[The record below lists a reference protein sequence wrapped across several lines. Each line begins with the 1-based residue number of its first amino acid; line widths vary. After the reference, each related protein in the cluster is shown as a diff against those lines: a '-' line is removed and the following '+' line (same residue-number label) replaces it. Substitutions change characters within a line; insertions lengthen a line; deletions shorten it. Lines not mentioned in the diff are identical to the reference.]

1 MGALRQVIGL
11 DGDVL
16 TITEDTAGKA
26 RFRNSIIDT
35 DGTRRPMT
43 DAEFAAKLRAEAHID
58 ELGQVSQRGNKTVPD
73 TKKHAFATDGFNYRT
88 AYFLDNDGNYYRVT
102 MSVGKNG
109 DINTIY
115 NVGKLKGAQLPHVAQ
130 RPATNVAMG
139 RTPSI
144 NSIRENGGKYNSNFN
159 QDYQG
164 ENVKNSTGEISLE
177 ILTEIITAFIYW
189 LEEIKTEKP
198 YTASGTI

>member
-1 MGALRQVIGL
+1 M
-11 DGDVL
+11 
-16 TITEDTAGKA
+16 
-26 RFRNSIIDT
+26 
-35 DGTRRPMT
+35 
-43 DAEFAAKLRAEAHID
+43 
-58 ELGQVSQRGNKTVPD
+58 
-73 TKKHAFATDGFNYRT
+73 
-88 AYFLDNDGNYYRVT
+88 
-102 MSVGKNG
+102 
-109 DINTIY
+109 
-115 NVGKLKGAQLPHVAQ
+115 GKLKGAQLPHVAQ

-164 ENVKNSTGEISLE
+164 ENVKNSTGEVSPE

>member
-1 MGALRQVIGL
+1 MCVIIQCHNNIRNGQDVTVIRL

-73 TKKHAFATDGFNYRT
+73 TKNHAFATDGFNYRT

-115 NVGKLKGAQLPHVAQ
+115 NVGKLKEAPFPHVAQ
-130 RPATNVAMG
+130 RPYGKSAKGETSS
-139 RTPSI
+139 T
-144 NSIRENGGKYNSNFN
+144 NSIRENGEKYNSNFN
-159 QDYQG
+159 QNNKG
-164 ENVKNSTGEISLE
+164 RLSELHSL
-177 ILTEIITAFIYW
+177 TTR
-189 LEEIKTEKP
+189 
-198 YTASGTI
+198 

>member
-1 MGALRQVIGL
+1 MGALWQVIGL
-11 DGDVL
+11 DGDDL
-16 TITEDTAGKA
+16 TITGDTAEKA

-35 DGTRRPMT
+35 AGTRRPMT
-43 DAEFAAKLRAEAHID
+43 DAEFAAKLRAESHIH

-73 TKKHAFATDGFNYRT
+73 TKNHAFATDGFNYRT
-88 AYFLDNDGNYYRVT
+88 AYFLDNDGSYYRVT
-102 MSVGKNG
+102 MSVGKQGN
-109 DINTIY
+109 INIIY
-115 NVGKLKGAQLPHVAQ
+115 NVGKLKGTPFPQVTQ
-130 RPATNVAMG
+130 RSAAKAAAGGV
-139 RTPSI
+139 PST

>member
-1 MGALRQVIGL
+1 MGALWQVIGL

-16 TITEDTAGKA
+16 TITGDTAEKA
-26 RFRNSIIDT
+26 RFRNYVT
-35 DGTRRPMT
+35 LPNGLKRPMT
-43 DAEFAAKLRAEAHID
+43 DTEFAAKLRAEAHID
-58 ELGQVSQRGNKTVPD
+58 ELGQTSRRGSRTVPN
-73 TKKHAFATDGFNYRT
+73 TKSHAFATDGFNYRT
-88 AYFLDNDGNYYRVT
+88 AYFLDNDGSYYKIT
-102 MSVGKNG
+102 MSVGKKGN
-109 DINTIY
+109 INTIY
-115 NVGKLKGAQLPHVAQ
+115 NVGKLKGTPFPQVTQ
-130 RPATNVAMG
+130 RSAAKAAAGGV
-139 RTPSI
+139 PST